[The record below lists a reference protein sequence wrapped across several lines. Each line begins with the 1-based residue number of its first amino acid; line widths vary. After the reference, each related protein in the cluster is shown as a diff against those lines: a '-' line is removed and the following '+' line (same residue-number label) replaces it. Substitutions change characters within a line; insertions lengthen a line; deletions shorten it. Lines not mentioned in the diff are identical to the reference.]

1 MTDVQTHGKGRPD
14 YQHCPIPA
22 AHRRLAEAHL
32 LWHQALTNYQD
43 PDAFRANLNATIQ
56 ALRNLT
62 FALQSEKDAIPNFD
76 EWYAGWQARLKLDA
90 DAKWLHS
97 ARTIVVHQG
106 DLEITSSALVRILT
120 WKDEVLAESQ
130 VPPWADTSSILD
142 SIPLLDLLK
151 DAKTPKL
158 DLRDA
163 ALEIERSWSVAELNG
178 KELLETL
185 ARVYGFLGD
194 IVLDAHAQVNHLE
207 CIPFDPVHSDFR
219 SAYHLTG
226 TLECMAMGREQRSTR
241 VKLATGEYYEVVTE
255 SSPVAEE
262 DLKNAPKQYEFE
274 NDHRTASWQ
283 NSDPVIVAENI
294 LKRAKQILKTDG
306 YHTRMMFI
314 RDGEG
319 SWRQILLNATDRTEK
334 HVLMRVAASH
344 VERIGADVLI
354 EVGESWMLQDTASHE
369 LEVHEI
375 QDAPS
380 RMEVLQVVIVTREG
394 IRRSYITRFVREASG
409 ELQLD
414 ETEKFDDA
422 KTLHYLLPVFEVWK
436 RQWTRTLP
444 DGTRVRRV
452 WEPNPLDSCFCGG
465 PKRFIECCRP
475 MTERVRASD
484 SIHEDVQRALEN
496 GDLST
501 AEQLARASL
510 AQYIIWIKQH
520 TAPTRTV
527 AEPFHRYMVGID
539 VLALQA
545 NVRLLEKTLRANK
558 NFDLF
563 IPMLERLSETVGVPE
578 MSVRLIAI
586 AAHSLAESGDISGAT
601 AKLVE
606 LGNLDHVNDVMALQ
620 LATKLIDLPR
630 DEVESVLRRAV
641 LVAYCEFERL
651 SCRMEL
657 TRHLIARGDTKSA
670 LSEVDLAIADA
681 GANTTN
687 QSILTDA
694 LCLRWEIT
702 QADEDFRKARTVL
715 ESLDSKQHWEDL
727 TRLLIDH
734 GDYDDAKVALA
745 KGLEVGDPIASLL
758 AVDVRLRL
766 GQTDSARELFAA
778 MPEASIQS
786 NLLYPYA
793 YTMGLVALACDD
805 AALKIGAALRLRKV
819 LEETPSLEHAETLL
833 VALES

>member
-14 YQHCPIPA
+14 YQHCPLPA

-76 EWYAGWQARLKLDA
+76 EWYAGWQSRLKLDA

-130 VPPWADTSSILD
+130 VPPWADTSSILN

-163 ALEIERSWSVAELNG
+163 ALEIERRWSVTELNG

-185 ARVYGFLGD
+185 GLVYGLLGD

-207 CIPFDPVHSDFR
+207 CIPIDPVHSDFR

-226 TLECMAMGREQRSTR
+226 TLECMAIGREQRSKR
-241 VKLATGEYYEVVTE
+241 VKLASGEHYEVVTE

-274 NDHRTASWQ
+274 TDHRAASWQ
-283 NSDPVIVAENI
+283 NSDPVIVAENV
-294 LKRAKQILKTDG
+294 LKQAKRILKTHG

-334 HVLMRVAASH
+334 HILMRIAASL

-354 EVGESWMLQDTASHE
+354 EVGESWMLPDTASHE

-380 RMEVLQVVIVTREG
+380 RLEVLQVVVVTREG
-394 IRRSYITRFVREASG
+394 IRRSYVTRFVREASG
-409 ELQLD
+409 ELKLD

-422 KTLHYLLPVFEVWK
+422 KALHYLLPVFEVWK
-436 RQWTRTLP
+436 RQWTRTLA

-452 WEPNPLDSCFCGG
+452 WEPDPLDSCFCGG

-484 SIHEDVQRALEN
+484 SIHEDVQKALEN

-527 AEPFHRYMVGID
+527 AETFHQYMVGID

-545 NVRLLEKTLRANK
+545 NVRLLGKTLRANK

-563 IPMLERLSETVGVPE
+563 IPVLERLSETVGVPE

-586 AAHSLAESGDISGAT
+586 AAHSLAESGDISRAT
-601 AKLVE
+601 AKLKE
-606 LGNLDHVNDVMALQ
+606 LGDLDHVNDVMALQ

-630 DEVESVLRRAV
+630 DEVESILHRAV
-641 LVAYCEFERL
+641 LVAYCDFERQSSRL
-651 SCRMEL
+651 EL
-657 TRHLIARGDTKSA
+657 TRHLISCGDTESA
-670 LSEVDLAIADA
+670 LREVDLAIGDA
-681 GANTTN
+681 GAKAGNK
-687 QSILTDA
+687 SILADA
-694 LCLRWEIT
+694 LSLRWEIT
-702 QADEDFRKARTVL
+702 QQDEDFRKAKTFL
-715 ESLDSKQHWEDL
+715 ESLDLEEHWETL
-727 TRLLIDH
+727 ARLLIDH
-734 GDYDDAKVALA
+734 GDYDDANVALA
-745 KGLEVGDPIASLL
+745 NGLEVDDPIAYLL
-758 AVDVRLRL
+758 TVDVRLRL
-766 GQTDSARELFAA
+766 DQPDSARELLL
-778 MPEASIQS
+778 MVSEDSIQP

-805 AALKIGAALRLRKV
+805 PALKTEAAWRLRKV
-819 LEETPSLEHAETLL
+819 LQETPSLEHAKTLL
-833 VALES
+833 TALES